1 MANTVFKIKRSS
13 VPGKVPLSTELE
25 IGELAIN
32 LADELLFSKNTSN
45 TVFAIGGSTS
55 NTSLETIL
63 LTLFSFPSGDYELI
77 SESMISEFGENITV
91 EYDLKTTFPSGSGV
105 LVQDLGVLV

>member
-25 IGELAIN
+25 VGELAIN

-45 TVFAIGGSTS
+45 TVFAIGGSAS

-63 LTLFSFPSGDYELI
+63 LTLFSFPTGDYELL
-77 SESMISEFGENITV
+77 SEPILSEFGENLAI

-105 LVQDLGVLV
+105 LTEDLGVLA